1 MMKIMKLAVFFM
13 GFLIPAFC
21 LALPQQQISSD
32 DLDQGTV
39 ALDGLW
45 AFDWQQL
52 HTDMNKPM
60 QDGLQLPGLWHK
72 QGPYSEFGFATL
84 RLKIL
89 MPETA
94 PYYLRIPDMPSA
106 VSLWVNGEL
115 FYRRGSVSD
124 QLDLEQPKFGPDVVS
139 LPPSK
144 SYDLILHISNFHH
157 KEGGI
162 WHSLLIANQY
172 HRHELQDQSKII
184 DAMVFAFLT
193 LVSIYLLIISAFGRG
208 HISYV
213 MFAAFVLVVA
223 MRSIMVGERIAYDF
237 FPNLNW
243 ELLQR
248 IEHILL
254 FMSLSFFVYFYQFFF
269 RLKKLY
275 FSHVVALLT
284 VGLILVTANVPAK
297 IFTQFAG
304 LSQVM
309 VFLSV
314 AYVLLSLALL
324 IKQKQRYAILFTIS
338 FVGAVLC
345 VIHDYLYTN
354 QWIQS
359 RPLIQFGL
367 VFFVALQVFILWVHR
382 KDDER
387 LLMFVQASID
397 RTGEDLKAKYINNDF
412 FTEYSISSLVASLKN
427 YSSVLNFTIKINGD
441 DCLVEVDRKKLQNSL
456 LIIAR
461 MAERDGVSASL
472 NIDMKNTEII
482 FETVLSKPIHHKSM
496 FSEDLNG
503 VHQLLNDM
511 GSSLNIERLVK
522 ATVFKFTIPI
532 FNAAED
538 TKKLQ
543 DKFYGSEWAPAILC
557 SKPISSMVK
566 NTLLENYYVVNT
578 SITSANIKKYQPKV
592 IIWDVKNWDVYLLED
607 IQFILKQFPSIPVL
621 LIVEHYYKAQLAQS
635 IRFGIADYIVSPVLP
650 EELLLKVQ
658 RVQALPQSSPAEKLK
673 QQPQDIREVTVNL
686 VRNSIELWKKSSGKS
701 KVDLAENSGLWTVY
715 LDGSTAKTRT
725 LDKYLTL
732 QTLPKK
738 PRWET
743 VARTVNYVL
752 EECEL
757 NEQDK
762 VALIKQLDLFNR
774 LQAS

>member
-1 MMKIMKLAVFFM
+1 
-13 GFLIPAFC
+13 
-21 LALPQQQISSD
+21 
-32 DLDQGTV
+32 
-39 ALDGLW
+39 
-45 AFDWQQL
+45 
-52 HTDMNKPM
+52 
-60 QDGLQLPGLWHK
+60 
-72 QGPYSEFGFATL
+72 
-84 RLKIL
+84 
-89 MPETA
+89 
-94 PYYLRIPDMPSA
+94 
-106 VSLWVNGEL
+106 
-115 FYRRGSVSD
+115 
-124 QLDLEQPKFGPDVVS
+124 
-139 LPPSK
+139 
-144 SYDLILHISNFHH
+144 
-157 KEGGI
+157 
-162 WHSLLIANQY
+162 
-172 HRHELQDQSKII
+172 
-184 DAMVFAFLT
+184 
-193 LVSIYLLIISAFGRG
+193 
-208 HISYV
+208 
-213 MFAAFVLVVA
+213 
-223 MRSIMVGERIAYDF
+223 
-237 FPNLNW
+237 
-243 ELLQR
+243 
-248 IEHILL
+248 
-254 FMSLSFFVYFYQFFF
+254 
-269 RLKKLY
+269 
-275 FSHVVALLT
+275 
-284 VGLILVTANVPAK
+284 
-297 IFTQFAG
+297 
-304 LSQVM
+304 
-309 VFLSV
+309 
-314 AYVLLSLALL
+314 
-324 IKQKQRYAILFTIS
+324 
-338 FVGAVLC
+338 
-345 VIHDYLYTN
+345 
-354 QWIQS
+354 
-359 RPLIQFGL
+359 
-367 VFFVALQVFILWVHR
+367 
-382 KDDER
+382 
-387 LLMFVQASID
+387 
-397 RTGEDLKAKYINNDF
+397 
-412 FTEYSISSLVASLKN
+412 
-427 YSSVLNFTIKINGD
+427 
-441 DCLVEVDRKKLQNSL
+441 
-456 LIIAR
+456 
-461 MAERDGVSASL
+461 
-472 NIDMKNTEII
+472 KNTEII